1 MTYDRLLSS
10 VTWLSFT
17 LPSLVTDSQTGLFHR
32 FNINIHCNIAL
43 ETYDRPRVP
52 ALSAL
57 SIKHSPSP
65 YHSLTCT
72 LTQSIAFKTQR
83 IKYMEN
89 EKLKYLIIFHFFD
102 CSITSLPNASLKV
115 SWSVI

>member
-32 FNINIHCNIAL
+32 FNRNIHCNIAL

-57 SIKHSPSP
+57 SIKHSPSL

-72 LTQSIAFKTQR
+72 FTFKVLLLTHKG
-83 IKYMEN
+83 
-89 EKLKYLIIFHFFD
+89 
-102 CSITSLPNASLKV
+102 
-115 SWSVI
+115 